1 MKRADAWNR
10 FADAGRALLVGGA
23 ATAPLIR
30 RDWRA
35 SINAIALIFAV
46 STATKVI
53 KTSWE
58 EPHPDGEDRQS
69 FPSEHAVDGF
79 AAAAIVG
86 REFNGGIGLAAIG
99 LATAISLAR
108 LFSGKHYVADVI
120 AGAGM
125 GFAIARLAQPRSSI
139 R

>member
-10 FADAGRALLVGGA
+10 FADAGRALLIGGA

-35 SINAIALIFAV
+35 SINASAVIFAV

-53 KTSWE
+53 KMSWR
-58 EPHPDGEDRQS
+58 EPRPDGEDRQS

-79 AAAAIVG
+79 AAAAIIG
-86 REFNGGIGLAAIG
+86 RELNPKIGLAAVG

-108 LFSGKHYVADVI
+108 IFSGKHYVADVI
-120 AGAGM
+120 AGAGI
-125 GFAIARLAQPRSSI
+125 GFATARFAHPRPSMK
-139 R
+139 